1 MGPTS
6 NDWCLYKEGEEHRDT
21 QREETVKAEAEMG
34 VTALQ
39 TKEATSC
46 QEPPG
51 ARMDGLFSRAFKG
64 SMALLTP

>member
-46 QEPPG
+46 QEPPEQG
-51 ARMDGLFSRAFKG
+51 WMDCSLEPSKA
-64 SMALLTP
+64 AWPC